1 MRYHS
6 RPMPAIQQQLSSSLQ
21 IAVVDAF
28 GDDFVGVDPML
39 NPAGNPKF
47 GDYQANL
54 AMKLG
59 KQLGKPPRAV
69 AEAVVD
75 KLEVGGLIAKA
86 EIAGPGFINLHLS
99 SAALADAALA
109 MLGDDRLG
117 VAAAEQ
123 PKTVVVDYSS
133 PNVAKEMHV
142 GHLRST
148 IIGDAIARVLAFQ
161 GHDVI
166 RQNHLGDWGT
176 QFGMLIE
183 HLDETGQ
190 IEQDNVGDLTK
201 LYKESKARFD
211 AEPDFAERAKK
222 RVVALQGGDEKTLA
236 AWQKL
241 VGQSQDYFAS
251 VYARMGVLLQPGDI
265 RGESFYNDK
274 LPGVVDRL
282 KSDGVLET
290 SQGAGVVFVDGFADK
305 DGNALPM
312 IVQKSDGGFL
322 YATTDLAA
330 VGYRVDELKT
340 DRVVYVVGAPQRQ
353 HFDMLFATVKK
364 LGWAPEHVRLDFVPF
379 GQVLGEDG
387 KIFRTRS
394 GETVR
399 LVDLIDEA
407 ESRAIAVCKEK
418 NPELA
423 EDEAT
428 HVGQVV
434 GLGALKYADLSSD
447 RIKDYKFSWQRML
460 ALEGNTAPY
469 LINAYVR
476 VHGIFR
482 KGAID
487 FASFTSDRVEVTD
500 PAEKALVLKLMQF
513 GPTVASVAD
522 SLEPHRMCNYLYELA
537 SAFHKFF
544 ESCPV
549 LRSDV
554 PPEVKQGRLAL
565 CKLVALTLGQGLEL
579 LGIGT
584 VERM

>member
-1 MRYHS
+1 
-6 RPMPAIQQQLSSSLQ
+6 MPELKLQ
-21 IAVVDAF
+21 IESMLRDAAVTAF
-28 GDDFVGVDPML
+28 GPDVADTDPL
-39 NPAGNPKF
+39 VNPTNNPKF

-54 AMKLG
+54 AMPLA
-59 KQLGKPPRAV
+59 KQLGKPPRDV
-69 AEAVVD
+69 AGVIVQELKDEQA
-75 KLEVGGLIAKA
+75 LLAQPPS
-86 EIAGPGFINLHLS
+86 IAGPGFINFFIH
-99 SAALADAALA
+99 ADALAKAAAA
-109 MLGDDRLG
+109 MLVDDRLG
-117 VAAAEQ
+117 VVKAEH
-123 PKTVVVDYSS
+123 PKKIVVDYSS

-148 IIGDAIARVLAFQ
+148 VIGDAVARVLVFQ

-183 HLDETGQ
+183 HLTETGQ
-190 IEQDNVGDLTK
+190 AEQDNVGDLTR
-201 LYKESKARFD
+201 LYKQSKARFD
-211 AEPDFAERAKK
+211 AEPEFAQRAKN
-222 RVVALQGGDEKTLA
+222 RVVALQAGDVATLA
-236 AWQKL
+236 AWHRL
-241 VGQSQDYFAS
+241 VDQSQDYFATI
-251 VYARMGVLLQPGDI
+251 YDRMGVLLEPGDI
-265 RGESFYNDK
+265 RGESFYNDM
-274 LPGVVDRL
+274 LPGVIDQL
-282 KSDGVLET
+282 KTDNALEA

-305 DGNALPM
+305 DGNPLPM
-312 IVQKSDGGFL
+312 IVQKSDGGYL

-330 VGYRVDELKT
+330 VGYRVDELKA

-353 HFDMLFATVKK
+353 HFDMLFATVRK
-364 LGWAPEHVRLDFVPF
+364 LGWAPDSVRLDFVPF

-407 ESRAIAVCKEK
+407 ESRASAVCKEK
-418 NPELA
+418 NPELT
-423 EDEAT
+423 DEEAAT
-428 HVGQVV
+428 IGKVV

-447 RIKDYKFSWQRML
+447 RIKDYRFSWERML

-482 KGAID
+482 KGGID
-487 FASFTSDRVEVTD
+487 FDAFTSVRVQVEDRH
-500 PAEKALVLKLMQF
+500 EKALVLKLMQL

-522 SLEPHRMCNYLYELA
+522 SLEPHRLCSFLYELA

-554 PPEVKQGRLAL
+554 PEDVRQGRLAL
-565 CKLVALTLGQGLEL
+565 CKLVALTLKRGLDL
-579 LGIGT
+579 LGIGV